1 MPRYPHYCKRCN
13 PEMIGDPIEIEL
25 KLAELDDVQKCIICN
40 SPLTR
45 VIAESTE
52 FQLKGPGWANMG
64 YTKQHPPVAQA
75 NAGRPSRRDY
85 K

>member
-1 MPRYPHYCKRCN
+1 MPTYPHYCKRCN
-13 PEMIGDPIEIEL
+13 PEMIGEPIEIEL
-25 KLAELDDVQKCIICN
+25 KLDELKDRQACIVCG
-40 SPLTR
+40 SDLTR
-45 VIAESTE
+45 VIAANQE